1 MRLSTAYRPTGDAL
15 HAVVYDHMIPNAEDR
30 YAFSAGSDW
39 SQGPPITSGV
49 GPSLHDATMGLEGDL
64 WFLSMAS
71 IPGRT
76 IGKIDGVT
84 GRFTSFVSL
93 GERAG
98 TNGRSH
104 AIITARDGTI
114 WFNHARGPQLLF
126 GELGFMDPRTNATGR
141 VAGPEITVKP
151 VISSAPGFLHA
162 THQMARDR
170 AVVRGDCH

>member
-1 MRLSTAYRPTGDAL
+1 
-15 HAVVYDHMIPNAEDR
+15 
-30 YAFSAGSDW
+30 
-39 SQGPPITSGV
+39 
-49 GPSLHDATMGLEGDL
+49 MGLEGDL

-151 VISSAPGFLHA
+151 VISSAPAFSMPLTKWHEIVLLCVVIVIRKI
-162 THQMARDR
+162 AREIS
-170 AVVRGDCH
+170 